1 MLTEEQNKRLK
12 AVREKEREENK
23 ERIKAAK
30 VELMKNLIIISKD
43 ERPKG
48 GQSCGMPIL
57 PISVKS
63 EELGVE
69 IIVKSF
75 RSNFQNRD
83 LAVLLMELAMDDL
96 IK

>member
-48 GQSCGMPIL
+48 GQSCGMPIM

-63 EELGVE
+63 EEFGIE
-69 IIVKSF
+69 IIVKAHK
-75 RSNFQNRD
+75 SNFKNRD
-83 LAVLLMELAMDDL
+83 LAVLLMELAMDEL